1 MTVKILDPDRTV
13 RNVPDQSNQASGE
26 LAQISFDR
34 LHSICAAK
42 MARLDTLGPR
52 NRQQVYTIG
61 WNAFAKGFRAH
72 PKALSRDT
80 GPLPPRKRK
89 DSALER
95 RGYAIA
101 ARYGLRPIQTMH
113 RELTPEDFL

>member
-13 RNVPDQSNQASGE
+13 RNVPSPTNQF
-26 LAQISFDR
+26 AQISFDR
-34 LHSICAAK
+34 LHSICASE
-42 MARLDTLGPR
+42 MARVDALGSR
-52 NRQQVYTIG
+52 SRQQVYAIDL
-61 WNAFAKGFRAH
+61 NAFAKGFRAH
-72 PKALSRDT
+72 PEVLSRDT

-101 ARYGLRPIQTMH
+101 ARYGLKQIQTMH
-113 RELTPEDFL
+113 RELTLDDLL

>member
-1 MTVKILDPDRTV
+1 MRILDPDRTV
-13 RNVPDQSNQASGE
+13 RNVPSPTNQASAQ

-34 LHSICAAK
+34 LHSICARK
-42 MARLDTLGPR
+42 MARLDALGSR
-52 NRQQVYTIG
+52 SRQQVYAIG

-80 GPLPPRKRK
+80 GPLSPRKRK

-101 ARYGLRPIQTMH
+101 ARYGLKPIQTMH
-113 RELTPEDFL
+113 RELTLDDLL